1 MKILTFYLD
10 GDKYG
15 ISIEKV
21 VTIEKNDRK
30 ITSVPMADRTILGV
44 VNVRSKIVPVIDL
57 KMVLHNLKNKDMTDI
72 SADLEKVN
80 EDMNTVV
87 AEYDDSVEAKKTNIN
102 SASKNEL
109 DTNKKLI
116 LFEIEEKVGALLVD
130 DTDNIIN
137 VESEEIE
144 DFEFEGEKAK
154 IVKQEKEIFVLID
167 IEELLKEK

>member
-1 MKILTFYLD
+1 MKILTFYID

-44 VNVRSKIVPVIDL
+44 VNVRSKIVPIIDL
-57 KMVLHNLKNKDMTDI
+57 KMVLRNLKNKDITDI
-72 SADLEKVN
+72 GTNLEKVN
-80 EDMNTVV
+80 EDMNTYV
-87 AEYDDSVEAKKTNIN
+87 AEHDDRVETEKTNIN
-102 SASKNEL
+102 SFKNEL

>member
-30 ITSVPMADRTILGV
+30 ITSVPLADKTILGV
-44 VNVRSKIVPVIDL
+44 VNVRSKIVPIIDL
-57 KMVLHNLKNKDMTDI
+57 KMVLRNLKNKDLIDI
-72 SADLEKVN
+72 GTSLGKVN
-80 EDMNTVV
+80 DDMNTNV
-87 AEYDDSVEAKKTNIN
+87 SVQEDIIESEATLIES
-102 SASKNEL
+102 SAKNEL
-109 DTNKKLI
+109 NTNKKLI

-137 VESEEIE
+137 VENEEIE
-144 DFEFEGEKAK
+144 DFEFDGEKAK
-154 IVKQEKEIFVLID
+154 IVKQEKELFVLID

>member
-57 KMVLHNLKNKDMTDI
+57 KMVLRNLKDKDLSNIGT
-72 SADLEKVN
+72 SLEKVDSEVIEGPSVQ
-80 EDMNTVV
+80 EDGI
-87 AEYDDSVEAKKTNIN
+87 EYNASSEDDLN
-102 SASKNEL
+102 
-109 DTNKKLI
+109 TNKKLI
-116 LFEIEEKVGALLVD
+116 LFEIEDKVGALLVD

-137 VESEEIE
+137 VEKEEIE
-144 DFEFEGEKAK
+144 DFEFDGEKAK

>member
-15 ISIEKV
+15 ISIEKI

-57 KMVLHNLKNKDMTDI
+57 KMVLRNLKDKDSSNIGT
-72 SADLEKVN
+72 SLEKVN
-80 EDMNTVV
+80 SDVIEGPSVQED
-87 AEYDDSVEAKKTNIN
+87 AIEYKTSSEDDLN
-102 SASKNEL
+102 
-109 DTNKKLI
+109 TNKKLI
-116 LFEIEEKVGALLVD
+116 LFEIEDKVGALLVD

-137 VESEEIE
+137 VEKDEIE
-144 DFEFEGEKAK
+144 DFEFDGEKAK